1 MENDMTAKPPRNAAK
16 RAANV
21 SVRSEL
27 LDAAR
32 AAKIN
37 LSATL
42 EEALTFKLKSANASK
57 WRSDNRAAIASYNDH
72 VEQHGVFSDGSRK
85 F

>member
-1 MENDMTAKPPRNAAK
+1 MNTQRPRSMAK

-21 SVRSEL
+21 SVRGEL

-32 AAKIN
+32 SAKIN

-42 EEALTFKLKSANASK
+42 EEALTIKLKGANARK
-57 WRSDNRAAIASYNDH
+57 WRSENRAAIANYNDY
-72 VEQHGVFSDGSRK
+72 VAEHGVFSDESRS

>member
-1 MENDMTAKPPRNAAK
+1 MVKTIGRSAAK

-32 AAKIN
+32 AAGIN

-42 EEALTFKLKSANASK
+42 EDALRLKLKATHAHQ
-57 WRSDNRAAIASYNDH
+57 WRSENRAAIANYNDY
-72 VEQHGVFSDGSRK
+72 VELHGVFSDGSRK